1 MKKTLEN
8 YFTTGELAKACHIL
22 RKTLLYYDKLGL
34 IQPEVILEN
43 GYRYYKRAQLFLL
56 ELVITL
62 RNLDVPLISI
72 QKYLANRSPENYQ
85 LLLSQQQLNLQQ
97 EIQRLQQ
104 LNEKLISY
112 LDELNKLSSINYGQI
127 ELVEQ
132 PEQYFFIVKGCRE
145 CESFKERSL
154 HAAKLF
160 LSLRD
165 ALPFKQHFFGYIVNT
180 QALFNQE
187 HFYGQEFFYPL
198 PEPLPNLKYRVRPA
212 GKYLTLYFQ
221 GTYMHNSTENLK
233 KLGQYCLE
241 HNLKP
246 LSDIYVTSLLN
257 YWTTAETQEYAYKLE
272 IRIQ

>member
-34 IQPEVILEN
+34 IQPEVILDN

-72 QKYLANRSPENYQ
+72 QKYLANRSPVNYRH
-85 LLLSQQQLNLQQ
+85 LLLEQQVHIQQ

-104 LNEKLISY
+104 LNDKLGSY
-112 LDELNKLSSINYGQI
+112 LAELDKLSTINYGHI
-127 ELVEQ
+127 KLVEQ
-132 PEQYFFIVKGCRE
+132 PEQYYFVVKGCRDS
-145 CESFKERSL
+145 ESFKERSL

-160 LSLRD
+160 LALRD

-187 HFYGQEFFYPL
+187 HFYGQEFFDPL

>member
-1 MKKTLEN
+1 MVESFLDSNKKKKEVKSKLTKEN
-8 YFTTGELAKACHIL
+8 KDNLLKAKDDF
-22 RKTLLYYDKLGL
+22 KSFNEEFKNDST
-34 IQPEVILEN
+34 
-43 GYRYYKRAQLFLL
+43 
-56 ELVITL
+56 
-62 RNLDVPLISI
+62 
-72 QKYLANRSPENYQ
+72 
-85 LLLSQQQLNLQQ
+85 LNL
-97 EIQRLQQ
+97 EAGERS
-104 LNEKLISY
+104 KLI
-112 LDELNKLSSINYGQI
+112 LNTVI
-127 ELVEQ
+127 
-132 PEQYFFIVKGCRE
+132 E

-160 LSLRD
+160 LALRG

-180 QALFNQE
+180 QALYNQE

-198 PEPLPNLKYRVRPA
+198 PEPLHNLKYRVRPA

-246 LSDIYVTSLLN
+246 GSDIYVTSLFN

-272 IRIQ
+272 VRIQ

>member
-1 MKKTLEN
+1 MKKSLEN

-34 IQPEVILEN
+34 IQPEVILDN

-72 QKYLANRSPENYQ
+72 QKYLANRSPVNYKH
-85 LLLSQQQLNLQQ
+85 LLLEQQVHIKQ

-104 LNEKLISY
+104 LNDKLGSY
-112 LDELNKLSSINYGQI
+112 LAELDKLSTSNYGHI
-127 ELVEQ
+127 KLVEQ
-132 PEQYFFIVKGCRE
+132 PEQYYFVVKGCRDS
-145 CESFKERSL
+145 ESFKERSL

-160 LSLRD
+160 LALRG

-180 QALFNQE
+180 QALYNQE

-198 PEPLPNLKYRVRPA
+198 PEPLHDLKYRVRPA

-246 LSDIYVTSLLN
+246 VSDIYVTSLLN